1 MVHLASGGAVP
12 PFVQEPYG
20 TQYLRDM
27 GMVPVTRVRSMPVL
41 SEEQIV
47 AGLMRFAMGT
57 YEDFGHS
64 VEKLRYE
71 IDWVVLSH
79 GMTALED
86 AVNDL
91 DVMRE
96 NPCLV
101 VFEQWLLRALPVLV
115 AVEAG
120 TLPADTALPPVP
132 VGWRG
137 FAPSVH
143 VSEGLEPGV
152 TA

>member
-1 MVHLASGGAVP
+1 MVHLAEGVGVP
-12 PFVQEPYG
+12 HVQEPYG
-20 TQYLRDM
+20 TEYLRDM

-41 SEEQIV
+41 AEEQIV

-71 IDWVVLSH
+71 IDWVVLSY

-91 DVMRE
+91 DGMRE

-101 VFEQWLLRALPVLV
+101 VFEEWLLRALPVLF

-120 TLPADTALPPVP
+120 TLPAGTALPAVP
-132 VGWRG
+132 VGWQG
-137 FAPSVH
+137 FAPAA
-143 VSEGLEPGV
+143 VS
-152 TA
+152 A